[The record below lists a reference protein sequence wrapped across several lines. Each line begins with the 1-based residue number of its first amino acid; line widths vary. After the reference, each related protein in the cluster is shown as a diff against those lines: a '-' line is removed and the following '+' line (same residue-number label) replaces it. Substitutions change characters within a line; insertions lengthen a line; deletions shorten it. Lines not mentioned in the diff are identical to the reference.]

1 MAEADVLRKA
11 MGKKD
16 PVAMAKQKEKF
27 VSGAE
32 TRGFAKKKAE
42 ELWEYIEPFAGYGF
56 NKSHSVAYAMLAYK
70 TAYLKAHYPVA
81 FMAAMLS
88 CEMGSTDE
96 IVKYINESREMGI
109 PILPP
114 DVNESEWTFS
124 VVGDAIRFG
133 LGAIK
138 GVGESAGEAVLAAR
152 RSQGSFRSLA
162 HLLLEVDAQAVNQ
175 KVFDALVK
183 SGACDSLGGHRAALA
198 ARDRRPRRAGQR
210 AGAGRSK
217 PGRAICSGRAARAPC
232 PASRRR
238 RCPPGRRASA
248 CGWRRRRSASTSRGI
263 RWSSSRATSSGW
275 SATPPDQLRGGFQG
289 TATVG
294 GLVTR
299 ISRAKIKSG
308 QNAGRVMGRFVLED
322 LHGALPVTVFADQ
335 LQRFDALLVEDAAV
349 IVKGQ
354 VRERGAENEMT
365 LEEMTLL
372 AQGGGEAGLRRP
384 GFARPRAAADRDAP
398 PARRSHRPSRR
409 GRGGVRGPARRRAGA
424 DRAAGAVSRRRDAGA
439 VLGDRGH
446 SRSRQGSPP
455 RALSG
460 GRIAASMRPPSDSP
474 AAAGTPTPATLPMR
488 SAADA

>member
-1 MAEADVLRKA
+1 MQVAVAIGGFTMAEADVLRKA

-27 VSGAE
+27 VSGAA

-88 CEMGSTDE
+88 CEMGSTEE

-124 VVGDAIRFG
+124 VVGNAIRFG

-138 GVGESAGEAVLAAR
+138 GVGESAGEAVLSAR
-152 RSQGSFRSLA
+152 RAQGSFKNLA
-162 HLLLEVDAQAVNQ
+162 HLLLEVDAQAANQ

-183 SGACDSLGGHRAALA
+183 SGACDSLGGGHRAGLA
-198 ARDRRPRRAGQR
+198 AAIAGLAEQ
-210 AGAGRSK
+210 
-217 PGRAICSGRAARAPC
+217 AA
-232 PASRRR
+232 RRR
-238 RCPPGRRASA
+238 REIEAGQSNLF
-248 CGWRRRRSASTSRGI
+248 GSGSASTLPSEPPSTVPA
-263 RWSSSRATSSGW
+263 WSESERLRLEKEALGFYLSGNPLVEFENHLKRLV
-275 SATPPDQLRGGFQG
+275 SHTTDQLRGGFQG

-322 LHGALPVTVFADQ
+322 LHGSLPVTVFADQ
-335 LQRFDALLVEDAAV
+335 LQRYDSLLVEDAAV
-349 IVKGQ
+349 ILKGQ

-372 AQGGGEAGLRRP
+372 AK
-384 GFARPRAAADRDAP
+384 AAEKLV
-398 PARRSHRPSRR
+398 S
-409 GRGGVRGPARRRAGA
+409 GVRVSL
-424 DRAAGAVSRRRDAGA
+424 DRELPQTEMLRLRDVLTDHPGEIAVEFEVR
-439 VLGDRGH
+439 LGDE
-446 SRSRQGSPP
+446 
-455 RALSG
+455 LV
-460 GRIAASMRPPSDSP
+460 RIAPQERFRV
-474 AAAGTPTPATLPMR
+474 AATPALF
-488 SAADA
+488 SAIEGILGAGKIQRLGL